1 MNEDSLP
8 ENPSYDLEEQPTV
21 VLVEE
26 VHPHEVMGQN
36 RNGGHKS
43 KERNASLLNSSAL
56 SRDHQISHPFSNSL
70 DHVVQHS
77 VGRNTITE
85 ARTSAI

>member
-8 ENPSYDLEEQPTV
+8 ENLSYDMEEQPTV

-26 VHPHEVMGQN
+26 MHPHEVIGQN
-36 RNGGHKS
+36 RNGVHKS

-56 SRDHQISHPFSNSL
+56 SREH
-70 DHVVQHS
+70 
-77 VGRNTITE
+77 
-85 ARTSAI
+85 